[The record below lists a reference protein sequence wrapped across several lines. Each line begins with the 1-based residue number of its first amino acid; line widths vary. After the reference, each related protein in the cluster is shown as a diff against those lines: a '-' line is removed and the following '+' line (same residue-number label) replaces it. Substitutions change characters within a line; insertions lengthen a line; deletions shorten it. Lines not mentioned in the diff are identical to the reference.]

1 MTALFCFIDQRIA
14 SLLYSHY
21 RKELSLYKC
30 CLSKFGFTTIIV
42 LFQILFDR
50 RCTLRK
56 PQERN
61 LNDIELS
68 YPTNDTNQQSRVQLQ
83 PSNFNQTPASFTHT
97 PSFNIKS
104 AMKSSPR
111 NSADNS
117 TKSNDRNFTTT
128 RIDFDAI
135 ESSIV

>member
-83 PSNFNQTPASFTHT
+83 PSNFNQTP
-97 PSFNIKS
+97 SFNIRS
-104 AMKSSPR
+104 AMKSTPT
-111 NSADNS
+111 NSN
-117 TKSNDRNFTTT
+117 NRNFTATQV
-128 RIDFDAI
+128 DFDAI
-135 ESSIV
+135 ESTIV

>member
-14 SLLYSHY
+14 SLLYTHY

-56 PQERN
+56 PQESN

-68 YPTNDTNQQSRVQLQ
+68 FPTNETNQTSSTRVQPQ
-83 PSNFNQTPASFTHT
+83 SSGSRPDFTHT
-97 PSFNIKS
+97 PSFIIKS
-104 AMKSSPR
+104 AMKSTPR